1 MPVELNFSAP
11 SRKPAAERPAVLAVA
26 GLLGVT
32 LLAVALGRGSGTEA
46 AGERVRVVETLAFH
60 AQDRPD
66 GAIDLRAAEGGRL
79 VGRIEPGQDG
89 FIRGTLRGL
98 AQARQREGIG
108 REIPFTLTRLDNGT
122 LSLED
127 AATGRHVAL
136 QAFGPTNARAFAR
149 LLPGTEAR

>member
-1 MPVELNFSAP
+1 MPVELNFSPP
-11 SRKPAAERPAVLAVA
+11 SRKPAAERPAVVAVA

-32 LLAVALGRGSGTEA
+32 LLAVALGRGSGTEP
-46 AGERVRVVETLAFH
+46 AGETARVVETLAFH